1 MTKTPLRLILISGSA
16 LTLLGTLAVAQDSK
30 KSKTLQ
36 QAGEQAPESRSKFQ
50 RGPRLTKGVQG
61 NTEHQRGGPTTFP
74 TDIRPIDG
82 LQNNIANPEWGA
94 AGIPLVR
101 SIAADYADGT
111 DAPSGADR
119 PNVRMISNAI
129 CDQNGHSVHNSMGLS
144 DYIWQ
149 WGQFLDHDID
159 ETPVQ
164 YPSESF
170 DIEIPMGDAWFDPFS
185 TGTAM
190 MPLDRSAYVHI
201 DGIRQQLN
209 NITAYIDAS
218 NVYGSEESRTHELRT
233 NDGTGKL
240 RTSAGDLL
248 PYNTNGF
255 DNAPT
260 SADPSYFL
268 GGDIRANEQ
277 AGLTAMHTLFL
288 REHNRLAEQIAI
300 ENPTF
305 TGDEIF
311 EHARAFVAAEMQA
324 ITFNEFLPRLL
335 GPDAIPAYSGYN
347 PAVNASIKNIF
358 ATAAYRVGHTML
370 SSEIMRVDY
379 GGFTN
384 PAGNLDLAD
393 AFFAPSHVQSHGIDP
408 LLRGLASQ
416 TAQQI
421 DIYVI
426 DDIRNFLFG
435 PPGAGGLD
443 LATLNLQRGRD
454 HGLPDYN
461 QVRVSVGLAP
471 AATFAEINPDPEFV
485 GRLEA
490 AYSSV
495 DQIDPWIGLLAE
507 PHRPGAIVGE
517 TLMRVLRD
525 QFVSLRDGDRF
536 WYETYLPPSM
546 INEVNQTSL
555 ATIIRANTEIGA
567 ELQDDVFT
575 ARTPCLGDFA
585 APFGVIDF
593 FDISSFLEMYSNN
606 HPAADVNN
614 DGVFDF
620 FDLSTYIQGYHIGC
634 GS

>member
-16 LTLLGTLAVAQDSK
+16 FALLGTFAVAQDSK
-30 KSKTLQ
+30 KSKNIP
-36 QAGEQAPESRSKFQ
+36 QAKDQAPESRSKFQ
-50 RGPRLTKGVQG
+50 RGPRLTKGATDTTQ
-61 NTEHQRGGPTTFP
+61 QPRGGVTTFP
-74 TDIRPIDG
+74 ADIRSIDG
-82 LQNNIANPEWGA
+82 LSNNIANPEWGA

-101 SIAADYADGT
+101 SITPAYADGT

-129 CDQNGHSVHNSMGLS
+129 CDQNGHSVHNTMGLS

-159 ETPVQ
+159 ETPIQ
-164 YPSESF
+164 NPAEGF
-170 DIEIPMGDAWFDPFS
+170 DVEVPMGDPWFDPFS
-185 TGTAM
+185 TGIQT

-201 DGIRQQLN
+201 DGVRQQIN

-218 NVYGSEESRTHELRT
+218 NVYGSEDHRTHELRT

-240 RTSAGDLL
+240 KTSAGDLL
-248 PYNTNGF
+248 PFNTNGF

-277 AGLTAMHTLFL
+277 VGLTVMHTLFV

-300 ENPTF
+300 DNPAF

-370 SSEIMRVDY
+370 SSEIMRVNF
-379 GGFTN
+379 GGFTS
-384 PAGNLDLAD
+384 PGGNLDLAA
-393 AFFAPSHVQSHGIDP
+393 AFFEPTHVQNFGIDP
-408 LLRGLASQ
+408 VLRGLASQ
-416 TAQQI
+416 KAQQI

-471 AATFAEINPDPEFV
+471 VASFAEINPDPEFV
-485 GRLEA
+485 ERLEA
-490 AYSSV
+490 AYASV

-507 PHRPGAIVGE
+507 PHRPGAFVGE

-525 QFVSLRDGDRF
+525 QFVSLRDGDRY

-546 INEVNQTSL
+546 VNEVNQTTL
-555 ATIIRANTEIGA
+555 ATIIRANSEIGP
-567 ELQDDVFT
+567 ELQDDVFI
-575 ARTPCLGDFA
+575 AQAPCLGDFA

-606 HPAADVNN
+606 HPAADINN

-620 FDLSTYIQGYHIGC
+620 FDLSTYVQGYHTGC